1 MSLGSDPAHRRRDY
15 SREDLAIGHLDPDPI
30 KQFMVWFRAA
40 GAAGPNEPNAMTL
53 ATAGEGGRPS
63 ARVVLLK
70 DVSRGGFVFYTNYES
85 RKGDDLAE
93 NPQAALVFF
102 WPELERQ
109 VRVEGRAERVDR
121 SDSEAYWRTR
131 PRGAQL
137 GAWASDQSRVIAGRP
152 VLDDRLREVAQRYA
166 GVDVPAPPHWGGWRI
181 MPSEIEFWQGRP
193 DRMHDRLIY
202 RRAEPGWTVE
212 RLAP

>member
-137 GAWASDQSRVIAGRP
+137 GAWASDQSRVITGRP

>member
-1 MSLGSDPAHRRRDY
+1 MGNDPAHWRRDY
-15 SREDLAIGHLDPDPI
+15 RGGSLDTDDLDPDPL
-30 KQFMVWFRAA
+30 KQFMAWFRAA
-40 GAAGPNEPNAMTL
+40 AAAGPREPNAMTL
-53 ATAGEGGRPS
+53 ATAGGKERPS
-63 ARVVLLK
+63 ARIVLLK

-85 RKGDDLAE
+85 RKGDDLAV

-109 VRVEGRAERVDR
+109 VRVEGWVERVER
-121 SDSEAYWRTR
+121 SESEAYWRTR

-137 GAWASDQSRVIAGRP
+137 GAWASDQSRVITGRA
-152 VLDDRLREVAQRYA
+152 VLDDRLREVTESYA
-166 GVDVPAPPHWGGWRI
+166 GIDVPVPPHWGGWRL

-202 RRAEPGWTVE
+202 RRAQSEWRVE

>member
-102 WPELERQ
+102 WPEIERQ

-152 VLDDRLREVAQRYA
+152 VLDDRFREVAQRYA

>member
-1 MSLGSDPAHRRRDY
+1 MSPENGPLHRRRDY
-15 SREDLAIGHLDPDPI
+15 RRDDLEIGHLDPDPFE
-30 KQFMVWFRAA
+30 QFMAWFRAA

-53 ATAGEGGRPS
+53 ATAGKGGRPS
-63 ARVVLLK
+63 ARIVLLK
-70 DVSRGGFVFYTNYES
+70 DVSPKGFVFYTNYES
-85 RKGDDLAE
+85 RKGHDLGA

-102 WPELERQ
+102 WPELDRQ
-109 VRVEGRAERVDR
+109 VRAEGRAERVDP

-137 GAWASDQSRVIAGRP
+137 GAWASQQSRAIAGRA
-152 VLDDRLREVAQRYA
+152 VLDDRLREVAKRYE
-166 GVDVPAPPHWGGWRI
+166 GKDVPAPPHWGGWRI
-181 MPSEIEFWQGRP
+181 VPSEIEFWQGRP

-202 RRAEPGWTVE
+202 RRTEQGWKVE

>member
-1 MSLGSDPAHRRRDY
+1 MGHDPAKGRRDY
-15 SREDLAIGHLDPDPI
+15 RGEGLEIGDLDPDPL
-30 KQFMVWFRAA
+30 KQFMAWFRAA

-85 RKGDDLAE
+85 RKGDDLAK

-109 VRVEGRAERVDR
+109 VRVEGRAARLDR
-121 SDSEAYWRTR
+121 SASEAYWRTR

-137 GAWASDQSRVIAGRP
+137 GAWASDQSRVIAGRA
-152 VLDDRLREVAQRYA
+152 VLDDRLREMTERYA
-166 GVDVPAPPHWGGWRI
+166 GVDVPVPPHWGGWRL
-181 MPSEIEFWQGRP
+181 MPTETEFWQGRP
-193 DRMHDRLIY
+193 DRLHDRLIY
-202 RRAEPGWTVE
+202 RRVGPEWTVE

>member
-102 WPELERQ
+102 WPEIERQ

-137 GAWASDQSRVIAGRP
+137 GAWASDQSRVIAGRQ

>member
-1 MSLGSDPAHRRRDY
+1 MGNDPVYGRRDY
-15 SREDLAIGHLDPDPI
+15 RGDSLETGGFDPDPL
-30 KQFMVWFRAA
+30 KQFMAWFRAA
-40 GAAGPNEPNAMTL
+40 AAAGPNEPNAMTL
-53 ATAGEGGRPS
+53 ATAGERECPS
-63 ARVVLLK
+63 ARIVLLK

-85 RKGDDLAE
+85 RKSDDLAV

-109 VRVEGRAERVDR
+109 VRVGGRVERVGR
-121 SDSEAYWRTR
+121 SESEAYWRTR

-137 GAWASDQSRVIAGRP
+137 GAWASDQSRVITGRA
-152 VLDDRLREVAQRYA
+152 VLEGRMRELSKRYA
-166 GVDVPAPPHWGGWRI
+166 GSDVPAPPHWGGLRL
-181 MPSEIEFWQGRP
+181 MPSEVEFWQGRP

-202 RRAEPGWTVE
+202 RRARPGWTIE

>member
-152 VLDDRLREVAQRYA
+152 VLDDRFREVAQRYA

>member
-70 DVSRGGFVFYTNYES
+70 DVSRCGFVFYTNYES

-152 VLDDRLREVAQRYA
+152 VLDDRFREVAQRYA

>member
-1 MSLGSDPAHRRRDY
+1 MSLGNNPAHRRRDY

-70 DVSRGGFVFYTNYES
+70 DVSQGGFVFYTNYES

>member
-102 WPELERQ
+102 WPEIERQ